1 MCGRIDADVSKTHAK
16 TTLISRR
23 LICFQVRLNSRSS
36 HQKVHRNSVKIT
48 VDFFCLRTVEK
59 RMDPELDNRDK
70 PELVFFLIIY
80 FDKWKM
86 PKTILRTLRL
96 STAPHGCKT

>member
-1 MCGRIDADVSKTHAK
+1 M
-16 TTLISRR
+16 
-23 LICFQVRLNSRSS
+23 Q
-36 HQKVHRNSVKIT
+36 
-48 VDFFCLRTVEK
+48 TVEK